1 MTSLYNIILSNNNY
15 IVISLEIILI
25 FILYISRITNL
36 NKIVISLI
44 GLTIFEGYYN
54 LEYLP
59 FLIFIN
65 GAIFMIILLNKKEMY

>member
-1 MTSLYNIILSNNNY
+1 MFNLYSIIVNNNNY
-15 IVISLEIILI
+15 LVITLELILI
-25 FILYISRITNL
+25 FSLFMLKIDNL

-65 GAIFMIILLNKKEMY
+65 ASILFIIMLNKKEMY

>member
-65 GAIFMIILLNKKEMY
+65 ASILFIIMLNKKEMY

>member
-65 GAIFMIILLNKKEMY
+65 ASILFIIMLNKKEIY